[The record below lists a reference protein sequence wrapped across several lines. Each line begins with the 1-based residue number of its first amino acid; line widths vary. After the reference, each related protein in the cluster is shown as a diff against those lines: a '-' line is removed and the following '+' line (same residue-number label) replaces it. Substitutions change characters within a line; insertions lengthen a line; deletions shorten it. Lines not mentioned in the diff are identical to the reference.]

1 MLNESMAQVKTLV
14 EALPYLK
21 KFKGATVVIK
31 YGGHAMLNSEL
42 KEQVLQDIIFLQF
55 AGLKPVVV
63 HGGGPEITS
72 LLKQLG
78 KKSEFI
84 NGLRVTDEETMAI
97 AEMVLVGKINTELVA
112 MLNKQ
117 GSKAIGLTGKDGNL
131 IVARKY
137 LSDIYENGEI
147 KSVDIGFVGDV
158 EQVNIELIETLLTAG
173 YIPIIAP
180 IGVGSNGE
188 SYNINADSV
197 AGEIAGA
204 LKAEKLL
211 LLTDTKGIYSDFG
224 DEDSFITTLS
234 FESAQELMNEGKI
247 DGGMIPKVKACV
259 TALAAGAKKT
269 HIVDGRQP
277 HTILLEIFTD
287 SGVGTEVIR

>member
-1 MLNESMAQVKTLV
+1 MLNESIAQVKTLV

-78 KKSEFI
+78 KKSEFV

-112 MLNKQ
+112 LLNKQ
-117 GSKAIGLTGKDGNL
+117 GTKAIGLSGKDGNL
-131 IVARKY
+131 IMARKY
-137 LSDIYENGEI
+137 LSDIYDNGEI
-147 KSVDIGFVGDV
+147 KSVDIGFVGEV
-158 EQVNIELIETLLTAG
+158 EQVNIELINTLLTAG

-180 IGVGSNGE
+180 IGVGINGE

-204 LKAEKLL
+204 LQAEKLL

-224 DEDSFITTLS
+224 DEETFIPTLS
-234 FESAQELMNEGKI
+234 FENAQELMNEGKI

-287 SGVGTEVIR
+287 SGVGTEVVK

>member
-1 MLNESMAQVKTLV
+1 M
-14 EALPYLK
+14 
-21 KFKGATVVIK
+21 VVAERLCQAPCPRP
-31 YGGHAMLNSEL
+31 GR
-42 KEQVLQDIIFLQF
+42 
-55 AGLKPVVV
+55 AGLQRAGHRHVWRRQEHRAPGRCAGV

-117 GSKAIGLTGKDGNL
+117 GSKAIGLSGKDGNL

-137 LSDIYENGEI
+137 LSDIYENGDI

-180 IGVGSNGE
+180 IGVGINGE

>member
-117 GSKAIGLTGKDGNL
+117 GSKAIGLSGKDGNL

-137 LSDIYENGEI
+137 LADIYENGEI

-180 IGVGSNGE
+180 IGVGINGE

>member
-1 MLNESMAQVKTLV
+1 MLNESIAQVKTLV

-21 KFKGATVVIK
+21 KFKGSTVVIK

-78 KKSEFI
+78 KKSEFV

-112 MLNKQ
+112 LLNKQ
-117 GSKAIGLTGKDGNL
+117 GTKAIGLSGKDGNL
-131 IVARKY
+131 IMARKY
-137 LSDIYENGEI
+137 LSDIYDNGEI
-147 KSVDIGFVGDV
+147 KSVDIGFVGEV
-158 EQVNIELIETLLTAG
+158 EQVNIELINTLLAAG

-180 IGVGSNGE
+180 IGVGINGE

-204 LKAEKLL
+204 LQAEKLL

-224 DEDSFITTLS
+224 DEDTFIPTLS
-234 FESAQELMNEGKI
+234 FENAQELMNEGKI

-287 SGVGTEVIR
+287 SGVGTEVVK

>member
-117 GSKAIGLTGKDGNL
+117 GSKAIGLSGKDGNL

-180 IGVGSNGE
+180 IGVGINGE

-224 DEDSFITTLS
+224 DEDSFITNLS

>member
-117 GSKAIGLTGKDGNL
+117 GSKAIGLSGKDGNL

-180 IGVGSNGE
+180 IGVGINGE

>member
-180 IGVGSNGE
+180 IGVGINGE

>member
-117 GSKAIGLTGKDGNL
+117 GSKAIGLSGKDGNL

-180 IGVGSNGE
+180 IGVGINGE
-188 SYNINADSV
+188 SYNINADSF

>member
-1 MLNESMAQVKTLV
+1 MLNESIAQVRTLV

-31 YGGHAMLNSEL
+31 YGGHAMLNNEL

-55 AGLKPVVV
+55 AGLKPVIV

-78 KKSEFI
+78 KKSEFV

-97 AEMVLVGKINTELVA
+97 VEMVLVGKINTELVA

-117 GSKAIGLTGKDGNL
+117 GSKAIGLSGKDGNL

-137 LSDIYENGEI
+137 LSDIYDNGEI

-158 EQVNIELIETLLTAG
+158 EQINIELIETLLNAG

-180 IGVGSNGE
+180 IGVGINGE

-224 DEDSFITTLS
+224 DENSFITTLS

-287 SGVGTEVIR
+287 SGVGTEVIK

>member
-1 MLNESMAQVKTLV
+1 M
-14 EALPYLK
+14 
-21 KFKGATVVIK
+21 
-31 YGGHAMLNSEL
+31 
-42 KEQVLQDIIFLQF
+42 
-55 AGLKPVVV
+55 
-63 HGGGPEITS
+63 
-72 LLKQLG
+72 
-78 KKSEFI
+78 
-84 NGLRVTDEETMAI
+84 
-97 AEMVLVGKINTELVA
+97 
-112 MLNKQ
+112 
-117 GSKAIGLTGKDGNL
+117 
-131 IVARKY
+131 
-137 LSDIYENGEI
+137 
-147 KSVDIGFVGDV
+147 
-158 EQVNIELIETLLTAG
+158 IETLLTAG

-180 IGVGSNGE
+180 IGVGINGE

>member
-1 MLNESMAQVKTLV
+1 MLNESIAQVKTLV

-117 GSKAIGLTGKDGNL
+117 GSKAIGLSGKDGNL

-180 IGVGSNGE
+180 IGVGINGE

>member
-117 GSKAIGLTGKDGNL
+117 GSKAIGLSGKDGNL

-137 LSDIYENGEI
+137 LADIYENGEI
-147 KSVDIGFVGDV
+147 KSGDIGFVGDV

-180 IGVGSNGE
+180 IGVGINGE